1 MSGWKRENGV
11 FVLVLARF
19 RGLEGVRIGTIS
31 VFFPSLLFK
40 RHPEGIF
47 CGLLRF
53 LAPFGL
59 PLEGNFVTFCG
70 FFEHVKKSMI
80 FERSGEGRRHRRRPQ
95 DSLRERLGPF
105 AEVASRR
112 LRQAK
117 AWRGVSTGFA
127 PAAGPPA
134 NLLVCWPAGLIW
146 S

>member
-19 RGLEGVRIGTIS
+19 RGLEGVRILTIS
-31 VFFPSLLFK
+31 GVFPSLLFK
-40 RHPEGIF
+40 RHPECIF
-47 CGLLRF
+47 LRFLRF

-59 PLEGNFVTFCG
+59 PLGGNFVTFFR

-105 AEVASRR
+105 AETPSRR

-117 AWRGVSTGFA
+117 AWRGVSKGLR
-127 PAAGPPA
+127 PLPPA
-134 NLLVCWPAGLIW
+134 PQLLIA
-146 S
+146 

>member
-19 RGLEGVRIGTIS
+19 RGLEGVRIPTIY
-31 VFFPSLLFK
+31 VFFSSLLFK

-47 CGLLRF
+47 GRFLRF

-59 PLEGNFVTFCG
+59 PWGGNFGTFFG
-70 FFEHVKKSMI
+70 FFEQLKKSMI
-80 FERSGEGRRHRRRPQ
+80 FERTCMGRRHRRRPQ
-95 DSLRERLGPF
+95 DSLRERLGPC
-105 AEVASRR
+105 AEVCSRR

-127 PAAGPPA
+127 PAAGPP
-134 NLLVCWPAGLIW
+134 C
-146 S
+146 